1 MGRTAPR
8 GRAPGPPRT
17 GPVDSAEE
25 EGNVIVEGRN
35 VITRAAR
42 WSAVHPWWAI
52 ALWVAFVVGALVVG
66 GLTGTRQATNSDL
79 SIGESG
85 RAAAIARTGG
95 LQERAVENLLVSSW
109 GGGRLDPVRA
119 QAAVDD
125 ATRGLRGLTGIA
137 SIGRPLPS
145 PDGSALLVPVT
156 LAGDPETAA
165 DRVQPLLDAVA
176 GARPGHGDVR
186 MELVGAGSI
195 KAGLNDMLSR
205 DLGKATV
212 LSLPVTLLV
221 MVFVFGAIVA
231 ASVPVVLG
239 LSSVLAGLG
248 LWGVA
253 SQVIPDPGPV
263 TQFIV
268 LMGMA
273 IGVDYSLF
281 YLKRQREERA
291 LGADNTDAIEIAAA
305 TSGHSV
311 LVSGVV
317 VLVSMAALYFAGH
330 IAFESMATGAVIVV
344 SIAIISSLTVLPA
357 MLSRFGRYL
366 DAPRVPL
373 VWRLTRKG
381 GVKPR
386 LWSTM
391 LKPALRHP
399 VIALVASVAALLVL
413 ALPALGLKLK
423 ATGIDDL
430 PRSMPAMQSY
440 ERLTLSFP
448 SQSDTHTVAARV
460 PPGHAPE
467 LSAAVH
473 ELVRRTLKD
482 GLFVHDPAPVVRTSA
497 DGTVATVAIGTRFD
511 SGSAQARASLARLR
525 GDLAPQTLGA
535 VAGAQFA
542 VGGSDVAYDVDYR
555 ANVMDKMP
563 WVLGVALALTFLVMA
578 LAFRSVVLAL
588 ITVALNLLSTAA
600 SFGALALIFQH
611 TWAEGLLHFESTGR
625 VVAWMPLM
633 LFVILL
639 GLSMDY
645 HVFVVSRIREAARGG
660 LSLREAVEQGITR
673 TAGVV
678 TSAAVVMVCV
688 FALLASLN
696 YIEMKQM
703 GVGMA
708 CAVLL
713 DATVIR
719 IVVLPAVVTLLGWKT
734 WWPSRLARQSVA
746 RAPRMPSVV
755 AAATAA
761 AAARTTLP

>member
-1 MGRTAPR
+1 M
-8 GRAPGPPRT
+8 
-17 GPVDSAEE
+17 
-25 EGNVIVEGRN
+25 IVEGRN

-79 SIGESG
+79 AIGESG
-85 RAAAIARTGG
+85 RAAQIARSGG
-95 LQERAVENLLVSSW
+95 LQDRAVENLLVTAW
-109 GGGRLDPVRA
+109 NGGPIDLPRARSAASDAARDLASVKGVRSVGE
-119 QAAVDD
+119 Q
-125 ATRGLRGLTGIA
+125 IA
-137 SIGRPLPS
+137 S
-145 PDGSALLVPVT
+145 PDGSAVLVPVT
-156 LAGDPETAA
+156 LDGDPETAA
-165 DRVQPLLDAVA
+165 GRVQPLLDSVERTHAD
-176 GARPGHGDVR
+176 HSDVR
-186 MELVGAGSI
+186 MELVGAGTI
-195 KAGLNDMLSR
+195 RAGLNDMLSK

-248 LWGVA
+248 LWGVT
-253 SQVIPDPGPV
+253 SQAIPDPGPV

-291 LGADNTDAIEIAAA
+291 LGANSTDAIEIAAA

-317 VLVSMAALYFAGH
+317 VMVSMGALYLAGH
-330 IAFESMATGAVIVV
+330 LAFASMATGAVIVV
-344 SIAIISSLTVLPA
+344 AIAIISSLTVLPA

-373 VWRLTRKG
+373 VWRLTRQG
-381 GVKPR
+381 SGVKPR

-391 LKPALRHP
+391 LRPSLRHP
-399 VIALVASVAALLVL
+399 VVALVASVGALLIL

-430 PRSMPAMQSY
+430 PRSIPAMQAN
-440 ERLTLSFP
+440 ERLTKSFP
-448 SQSDTHTVAARV
+448 SQSDTHTVAVRV
-460 PPGHAPE
+460 PADRTEE
-467 LSAAVH
+467 LRAAVAR
-473 ELVRRTLKD
+473 LVERAD
-482 GLFVHDPAPVVRTSA
+482 QDDLFVHDPAPAVLSSA
-497 DGTVATVAIGTRFD
+497 DGTVTTVAIGTRFD
-511 SGSAQARASLARLR
+511 SGSAEARASLNRLR
-525 GDLAPQTLGA
+525 KELAPQTLGE
-535 VAGAQFA
+535 VPGAEFA
-542 VGGSDVAYDVDYR
+542 VGGSDVAFDVDYR
-555 ANVMDKMP
+555 AHVMDKMP
-563 WVLGVALALTFLVMA
+563 WVFGAALALTFLVMT

-588 ITVALNLLSTAA
+588 ITVVLNLLSAAA
-600 SFGALALIFQH
+600 SFGVLALIFQH
-611 TWAEGLLHFESTGR
+611 TWAEDLLHFQSTGR
-625 VVAWMPLM
+625 VVAWLPLM

-660 LSLREAVEQGITR
+660 LSLRDAVEQGIIR

-696 YIEMKQM
+696 FIEMKQL

-734 WWPSRLARQSVA
+734 WWPSRLARQGT
-746 RAPRMPSVV
+746 RRTPRMPAMVT
-755 AAATAA
+755 AATA
-761 AAARTTLP
+761 RTPHP

>member
-1 MGRTAPR
+1 M
-8 GRAPGPPRT
+8 
-17 GPVDSAEE
+17 
-25 EGNVIVEGRN
+25 IVEGRN

-52 ALWVAFVVGALVVG
+52 ALWVAFVVAALVVG
-66 GLTGTRQATNSDL
+66 GVTGTRQATTSDL
-79 SIGESG
+79 AIGQSG
-85 RAAAIARTGG
+85 RAAAIARSGG
-95 LQERAVENLLVSSW
+95 LQERAVENVLITPW
-109 GGGRLDPVRA
+109 GGGRLDPVQA
-119 QAAVDD
+119 QSAASD
-125 ATRGLRGLTGIA
+125 ATRDLKALPGIS
-137 SIGRPLPS
+137 SIDAPVPA

-156 LAGDPETAA
+156 LDGDPETSA
-165 DRVQPLLDAVA
+165 DRVQPLIDTVA
-176 GARPGHGDVR
+176 RTHASHTELR

-195 KAGLNDMLSR
+195 KAGLNEMLSK

-253 SQVIPDPGPV
+253 SQLVPDPGPV
-263 TQFIV
+263 THVIV

-291 LGADNTDAIEIAAA
+291 LGANNIDAIEIAAA

-317 VLVSMAALYFAGH
+317 VMISMGALYLAGH
-330 IAFESMATGAVIVV
+330 IAFESMATGAVLVV
-344 SIAIISSLTVLPA
+344 AIAITSSLTVLPA

-373 VWRLTRKG
+373 VWRLTQKG

-399 VIALVASVAALLVL
+399 VIALVLSVGALLVL

-430 PRSMPAMQSY
+430 PRSIPAMQAN
-440 ERLTLSFP
+440 ERLTGSFP
-448 SQSDTHTVAARV
+448 SQADTHTVAVKV
-460 PPGHAPE
+460 PADRTAE
-467 LSAAVH
+467 LGGAV
-473 ELVRRTLKD
+473 EALVERASQD
-482 GLFVHDPAPVVRTSA
+482 ALFVHNPAPTVRTSP
-497 DGTVATVAIGTRFD
+497 DGTVATIAIGTHFD
-511 SGSAQARASLARLR
+511 SGSPQARASLARLR
-525 GDLAPQTLGA
+525 QDLAPQTLGT
-535 VAGAQFA
+535 VAGAEFA
-542 VGGSDVAYDVDYR
+542 VGGSDVAFDVDYR
-555 ANVMDKMP
+555 ANVMHKMP
-563 WVLGVALALTFLVMA
+563 WVLGVALVLTFLVMTV
-578 LAFRSVVLAL
+578 AFRSVMLAL
-588 ITVALNLLSTAA
+588 ITVVLNLLSAAA
-600 SFGALALIFQH
+600 SFGLLALIFQH
-611 TWAEGLLHFESTGR
+611 TWAEDLLHFESTGR
-625 VVAWMPLM
+625 VVAWLPLM

-660 LSLREAVEQGITR
+660 LSVKEAVEQGITR

-696 YIEMKQM
+696 FIEMKQM

-734 WWPSRLARQSVA
+734 FWPSRLARQTTT
-746 RAPRMPSVV
+746 RTPRMPAIV
-755 AAATAA
+755 AAAAA
-761 AAARTTLP
+761 ASAARTTLP

>member
-1 MGRTAPR
+1 M
-8 GRAPGPPRT
+8 
-17 GPVDSAEE
+17 
-25 EGNVIVEGRN
+25 IVEGRN

-66 GLTGTRQATNSDL
+66 TMAGTRQATNTDL

-85 RAAAIARTGG
+85 RAAQIARSGG
-95 LQERAVENLLVSSW
+95 LQDRAVENLLVTAW
-109 GGGRLDPVRA
+109 NGGRLDLPRARSAASDGARDLATVEGVRA
-119 QAAVDD
+119 VGEQVA
-125 ATRGLRGLTGIA
+125 
-137 SIGRPLPS
+137 S
-145 PDGSALLVPVT
+145 PDGTAVLVPVT
-156 LAGDPETAA
+156 LDGDPETASK
-165 DRVQPLLDAVA
+165 RVQPLLDSVERIHAE
-176 GARPGHGDVR
+176 HGDVR

-195 KAGLNDMLSR
+195 KAGLNEVLSK
-205 DLGKATV
+205 DLGKATL

-221 MVFVFGAIVA
+221 MVFAFGAIVA

-248 LWGVA
+248 LWGAA
-253 SQVIPDPGPV
+253 SQAFPDPGPV

-291 LGADNTDAIEIAAA
+291 LGADNIDAIEIAAA

-317 VLVSMAALYFAGH
+317 VIVSMGALYLTRH
-330 IAFESMATGAVIVV
+330 LAFESMATGAVIVV
-344 SIAIISSLTVLPA
+344 AIAITSSLTVLPA
-357 MLSRFGRYL
+357 MLSRFGRFL
-366 DAPRVPL
+366 DAPRMPL
-373 VWRLTRKG
+373 VWRLTRQG
-381 GVKPR
+381 AGVKPR

-391 LKPALRHP
+391 LRPSLRHP
-399 VIALVASVAALLVL
+399 VVALVASVGALLLL
-413 ALPALGLKLK
+413 AMPALGLKLK

-430 PRSMPAMQSY
+430 PRSIPAMQAN
-440 ERLTLSFP
+440 ERLTKSFP
-448 SQSDTHTVAARV
+448 SQSDTHTVAVRV
-460 PPGHAPE
+460 PADRVGE
-467 LSAAVH
+467 LRAAVAR
-473 ELVRRTLKD
+473 LVERADRD
-482 GLFVHDPAPVVRTSA
+482 DLFVHDPAPVVLTSV

-511 SGSAQARASLARLR
+511 SSSDEARASLERLR
-525 GDLAPQTLGA
+525 KEIAPQTLGT
-535 VAGAQFA
+535 VPGAQYA
-542 VGGSDVAYDVDYR
+542 VGGSDVAFDVDYR

-578 LAFRSVVLAL
+578 LAFRSVMLAL
-588 ITVALNLLSTAA
+588 ITVVLNLLSSAA
-600 SFGALALIFQH
+600 SFGLLALIFQH
-611 TWAEGLLHFESTGR
+611 EWAEGLLHFESTGR
-625 VVAWMPLM
+625 VVAWLPLM

-660 LSLREAVEQGITR
+660 LSVPEAVEQGITR

-678 TSAAVVMVCV
+678 TSAAAVMVCV

-696 YIEMKQM
+696 FIEMKQL

-734 WWPSRLARQSVA
+734 WWPSRLARQST
-746 RAPRMPSVV
+746 RCAPRMPAIV

-761 AAARTTLP
+761 AAARTPLP

>member
-1 MGRTAPR
+1 M
-8 GRAPGPPRT
+8 
-17 GPVDSAEE
+17 
-25 EGNVIVEGRN
+25 EGRN

-52 ALWVAFVVGALVVG
+52 ALWVAFVVGALVLG
-66 GLTGTRQATNSDL
+66 GMTGTRQATNSDL
-79 SIGESG
+79 AIGESG
-85 RAAAIARTGG
+85 RAAQIARSGG
-95 LQERAVENLLVSSW
+95 LQDRAVENLLVTAW
-109 GGGRLDPVRA
+109 NGGRIDLPRA
-119 QAAVDD
+119 RSAASD
-125 ATRGLRGLTGIA
+125 AARDLATVKGVEAVGEQVA
-137 SIGRPLPS
+137 S
-145 PDGSALLVPVT
+145 PDGSAVLVPVT
-156 LAGDPETAA
+156 LDGDPETAA
-165 DRVQPLLDAVA
+165 GRVQPLLDSVERTHAD
-176 GARPGHGDVR
+176 HSDVR
-186 MELVGAGSI
+186 MELVGAGTI
-195 KAGLNDMLSR
+195 RAGLNEMLSK

-248 LWGVA
+248 LWGVT
-253 SQVIPDPGPV
+253 SQAIPDPGPV

-291 LGADNTDAIEIAAA
+291 LGADSTDAIEIAAA

-317 VLVSMAALYFAGH
+317 VMVSMGALYLGGH
-330 IAFESMATGAVIVV
+330 LAFESMATGAVIVV
-344 SIAIISSLTVLPA
+344 AIAIISSLTVLPA

-373 VWRLTRKG
+373 VWRLTRQG
-381 GVKPR
+381 SGVKPR

-391 LKPALRHP
+391 LRPSLRHP
-399 VIALVASVAALLVL
+399 VVALVASVTVLLVL

-430 PRSMPAMQSY
+430 PRSIPAMQAN
-440 ERLTLSFP
+440 ERLTKSFP
-448 SQSDTHTVAARV
+448 SQSDTHTVAVRV
-460 PPGHAPE
+460 PASRTDE
-467 LSAAVH
+467 LRIAVAL
-473 ELVRRTLKD
+473 LVQRAERD
-482 GLFVHDPAPVVRTSA
+482 ALFVHDPAPAVVSSA
-497 DGTVATVAIGTRFD
+497 DGTVTTVAIGTRFP
-511 SGSAQARASLARLR
+511 SGSEEARTSLNRLR
-525 GDLAPQTLGA
+525 KELAPQTLGA
-535 VAGAQFA
+535 VPGAQFA
-542 VGGSDVAYDVDYR
+542 VGGSDVAFDVDYR

-563 WVLGVALALTFLVMA
+563 WVSGVALALTFLVMM

-588 ITVALNLLSTAA
+588 ITVVLNLLSAAA

-611 TWAEGLLHFESTGR
+611 TWAEDLLHFQSTGK
-625 VVAWMPLM
+625 VVAWLPLM

-660 LSLREAVEQGITR
+660 LSLRDAVEQGIIR

-696 YIEMKQM
+696 FIEMKQL

-719 IVVLPAVVTLLGWKT
+719 IVVLPAVITLLGWKT
-734 WWPSRLARQSVA
+734 WWPSRLARQGT
-746 RAPRMPSVV
+746 RFAPRIPAIV

-761 AAARTTLP
+761 TTARTTLP

>member
-1 MGRTAPR
+1 M
-8 GRAPGPPRT
+8 
-17 GPVDSAEE
+17 
-25 EGNVIVEGRN
+25 IVEGRN

-79 SIGESG
+79 SIGQSG
-85 RAAAIARTGG
+85 RAAAIARAGG

-109 GGGRLDPVRA
+109 GGGRLDPARA
-119 QAAVDD
+119 QAALDD
-125 ATRGLRGLTGIA
+125 ATRGLRGLPGIA
-137 SIGRPLPS
+137 SIGQPQS
-145 PDGSALLVPVT
+145 APDGAAVLVPVT

-165 DRVQPLLDAVA
+165 DRVQPLLDSVEAS
-176 GARPGHGDVR
+176 RSGHGDVR

-195 KAGLNDMLSR
+195 KAGLNDMLSK

-253 SQVIPDPGPV
+253 SQVVPDPGPV

-291 LGADNTDAIEIAAA
+291 LGADNIDAIEIAAA

-317 VLVSMAALYFAGH
+317 VLVSMGALYLGGH
-330 IAFESMATGAVIVV
+330 VAFESMATGAVIVV

-373 VWRLTRKG
+373 VWRLTQKG

-391 LKPALRHP
+391 LKPSLRHP

-430 PRSMPAMQSY
+430 PRSIPAMQSY
-440 ERLTLSFP
+440 QRLTQSFP
-448 SQSDTHTVAARV
+448 SQSDTHTVAVKV
-460 PPGHAPE
+460 PPGRAAE
-467 LSAAVH
+467 LSSAVH
-473 ELVRRTLKD
+473 ELVRGALAD
-482 GLFVHDPAPVVRTSA
+482 PLFVHDPAPVVRTSA
-497 DGTVATVAIGTRFD
+497 DGTVATVAIGTQFD
-511 SGSAQARASLARLR
+511 SGSAQARASLDRLR
-525 GDLAPQTLGA
+525 ADLAPRTLGA

-600 SFGALALIFQH
+600 SFGVLALIFQH
-611 TWAEGLLHFESTGR
+611 TWAEDLLHFESTGR
-625 VVAWMPLM
+625 VVAWLPLM

-719 IVVLPAVVTLLGWKT
+719 IVVLPAMITLLGWKT
-734 WWPSRLARQSVA
+734 WWPSRLARQSAA
-746 RAPRMPSVV
+746 RTPRMPAVV
-755 AAATAA
+755 AAAAA
-761 AAARTTLP
+761 SAAARSSLPQRP

>member
-1 MGRTAPR
+1 M
-8 GRAPGPPRT
+8 
-17 GPVDSAEE
+17 
-25 EGNVIVEGRN
+25 IVEGRN

-66 GLTGTRQATNSDL
+66 GMTGTRQATNSDL
-79 SIGESG
+79 AIGESG
-85 RAAAIARTGG
+85 RAAQIARSGG
-95 LQERAVENLLVSSW
+95 LQDRAVENLLVTAW
-109 GGGRLDPVRA
+109 NGGRIDLPRA
-119 QAAVDD
+119 RSAASD
-125 ATRGLRGLTGIA
+125 AARDLATVKGVKSVGEQVA
-137 SIGRPLPS
+137 S
-145 PDGSALLVPVT
+145 PDGSAVLVPVT
-156 LAGDPETAA
+156 LDGDPETAA
-165 DRVQPLLDAVA
+165 GRVQPLLDSVERTHAD
-176 GARPGHGDVR
+176 HSDVR
-186 MELVGAGSI
+186 MELVGAGTI
-195 KAGLNDMLSR
+195 RAGLNDMLSK

-231 ASVPVVLG
+231 ASVPVILG

-248 LWGVA
+248 LWGVT
-253 SQVIPDPGPV
+253 SQAIPDPGPV

-291 LGADNTDAIEIAAA
+291 LGADSTDAIEIAAA

-317 VLVSMAALYFAGH
+317 VMVSMGALYLAGH
-330 IAFESMATGAVIVV
+330 LAFESMATGAVIVV
-344 SIAIISSLTVLPA
+344 AIAIISSLTVLPA
-357 MLSRFGRYL
+357 MLSRFGKYL

-373 VWRLTRKG
+373 VWRLTRQGG

-391 LKPALRHP
+391 LRPSLRHP
-399 VIALVASVAALLVL
+399 VVALVASVAALLLL

-430 PRSMPAMQSY
+430 PQSIPAMQAN
-440 ERLTLSFP
+440 ERLTKSFP
-448 SQSDTHTVAARV
+448 SQSDTHTVAVRV
-460 PPGHAPE
+460 PASRTDD
-467 LSAAVH
+467 LRVAVALLIQRA
-473 ELVRRTLKD
+473 ERD
-482 GLFVHDPAPVVRTSA
+482 DLFVHDPAPAVISSE
-497 DGTVATVAIGTRFD
+497 DGTVTTVAIGTRFS
-511 SGSAQARASLARLR
+511 SGSEEARASLNRLR
-525 GDLAPQTLGA
+525 KELAPQTLGA
-535 VAGAQFA
+535 VPGAEFA
-542 VGGSDVAYDVDYR
+542 VGGSDVAFDVDYR

-563 WVLGVALALTFLVMA
+563 WVTGVALALTFLVMM

-588 ITVALNLLSTAA
+588 ITVVLNLLSAAA

-611 TWAEGLLHFESTGR
+611 TWAEDLLHFQSTGK
-625 VVAWMPLM
+625 VVAWLPLM

-660 LSLREAVEQGITR
+660 LSLRDAVEQGIIR

-696 YIEMKQM
+696 FIEMKQL

-719 IVVLPAVVTLLGWKT
+719 IVVLPAVITLLGWKT
-734 WWPSRLARQSVA
+734 WWPSRLARQGT
-746 RAPRMPSVV
+746 RFAPRIPAMV
-755 AAATAA
+755 AAASAA
-761 AAARTTLP
+761 TKARTTLP